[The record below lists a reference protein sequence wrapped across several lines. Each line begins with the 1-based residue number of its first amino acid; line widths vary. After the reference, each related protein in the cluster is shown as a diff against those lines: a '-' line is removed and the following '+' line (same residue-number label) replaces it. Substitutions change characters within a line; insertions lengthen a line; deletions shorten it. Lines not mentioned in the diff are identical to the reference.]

1 MNVYLVGA
9 NNPETRRQVLA
20 QEAADRNWRMAGFID
35 NDPALQGTEAWGWP
49 VVGGFEV
56 AADLAARDS
65 DAFFVSLVTGSAQ
78 SRHDVGQ
85 SLENMGCRFTNLIHP
100 SVDLTDVEVGVGI
113 YVQDSVSIQAGAKI
127 ADNVSI
133 HVGSVVAHESRVNRS
148 TFIAHMVSISGEVT
162 IGEGVFV
169 GTNASVIPQMTI
181 GDWATIGAGA
191 VIIRDVEAGSTVVG
205 ISRVVSS

>member
-1 MNVYLVGA
+1 
-9 NNPETRRQVLA
+9 
-20 QEAADRNWRMAGFID
+20 MAGFID

-49 VVGGFEV
+49 VLGGFEV
-56 AADLAARDS
+56 VADLVAHDS
-65 DAFFVSLVTGSAQ
+65 DAFFVNLVTGSTQ

-85 SLENMGCRFTNLIHP
+85 SLEKMGCRLTNLIHP
-100 SVDLTDVEVGVGI
+100 SVDLTDVEVGVGV
-113 YVQDSVSIQAGAKI
+113 YVQDGVSIQAGAKI

-133 HVGSVVAHESRVNRS
+133 HVGSVVAHEATVKRS
-148 TFIAHMVSISGEVT
+148 TFIAHMVSISGGVT

-181 GDWATIGAGA
+181 GDWATVGAGA

-205 ISRVVSS
+205 ISRVVSP

>member
-1 MNVYLVGA
+1 
-9 NNPETRRQVLA
+9 
-20 QEAADRNWRMAGFID
+20 MAGFVD
-35 NDPALQGTEAWGWP
+35 NDPALQGIEVWGWP
-49 VVGGFEV
+49 VFGGFEV
-56 AADLAARDS
+56 VPDLVAHDPE
-65 DAFFVSLVTGSAQ
+65 AFFVSLVTGSTQ
-78 SRHDVGQ
+78 SRHEVGQ

-100 SVDLTDVEVGVGI
+100 SVDLTDVEVGTGI
-113 YVQDSVSIQAGAKI
+113 YVQDGVSIQAGAKI

-205 ISRVVSS
+205 TSRVVAP